1 MPMTGDELRQ
11 LFLDYFVEKG
21 HKIMPSASLI
31 PHGDPTL
38 LLTTAGMV
46 QFKPYFLGREK
57 PPSTRL
63 TTVQKCF
70 RTTDIDSVGD
80 SSHLT
85 FFEMLGNF
93 SVGDYFKKEAID
105 FAWEFVT
112 ARLKIPEERLWV
124 TVYLDDDEAIRF
136 WKDRGVPVER
146 IVRLGEKDNFW
157 GPAGDSGPCGP
168 CSELHY
174 DYGESI
180 GCGQSDCGPACDC
193 GRFCEI
199 WNLVF
204 MQFNQDADGTRVP
217 LPRPNID
224 TGMGLERLSAIMQGK
239 PTVYQTDLFNYL
251 LKKVGEVSGNDYG
264 DDAEIDRAM
273 RIITEHSRGI
283 TFLIADGVI
292 PSNESRGYVLRR
304 LLRRTALFGRIL
316 GLERPFMVPLI
327 EAVIDQMGDAYPEL
341 KARRQFIIELVDREE
356 SRFAETLYTGMQ
368 LLEDMMASVESQL
381 RRKITGEQAFRLYD
395 TYGFPLDL
403 TLEIASRGN
412 FEVDTAG
419 FDYEMQ
425 RQREKAR
432 AGAKFAKDLSQGY
445 EGHQFSTTC
454 FTGYDSLS
462 QYGTVDGILRNND
475 QADFISEG
483 EQGGII
489 MDKTPFYAEMGGQAG
504 DTGYI
509 SIGDN
514 VFVVTDTVFLSPGV
528 ILHQG
533 YVSEGKFAIG
543 DEVLASVDA
552 ARRYDIAR
560 NHTATH
566 LLHSVLREVLG
577 DHVQQRGSVVA
588 PDRLRFDFSHLK
600 AVTPKEIEHIE
611 ELVNQRIRENHPVEA
626 AEKDYQRA
634 LQEGVTALF
643 GEKYGETVRVLAIGD
658 DNWVSA
664 ELCGGT
670 HIKAT
675 GEIGFFKIISE
686 SSIGAGLRR
695 IEAVTG
701 RGAEA
706 FIRDQVKSFQDKIC
720 QLEEEISAEKNNV
733 AALHKTLAGKEA
745 LALIDDAL
753 YVDGAALITAAVD
766 RADMDTLREMSDV
779 LRRRLDSAVIVLG
792 SVWQDKPIFLVVVTP
807 DLVKKGYHAGNIVKR
822 LSQIA
827 GGGGGGKPNMA
838 QGGGR
843 DKAKLQQALDAVSE
857 FTR

>member
-11 LFLDYFVEKG
+11 LFLEYFAEKG

-57 PPSTRL
+57 PPAVRL
-63 TTVQKCF
+63 TTTQKCF

-112 ARLKIPEERLWV
+112 ERLKIPKERLWV

-136 WKDRGVPVER
+136 WLDKGVPAER

-168 CSELHY
+168 CSEIHY
-174 DYGESI
+174 DFGEEA
-180 GCGQSDCGPACDC
+180 GCDDPACGPACKC

-204 MQFNQDADGTRVP
+204 MQFNQDTAGARTP

-224 TGMGLERLSAIMQGK
+224 TGMGLERLTAIMQGK
-239 PTVYQTDLFNYL
+239 STVYQTDRFDYL
-251 LKKVGEVSGNDYG
+251 LGRVAEVSGKKYG
-264 DDAEIDRAM
+264 GNGETDRAM
-273 RIITEHSRGI
+273 RIIAEHSRGI

-292 PSNESRGYVLRR
+292 PSNEGRGYVLRR
-304 LLRRTALFGRIL
+304 LLRRAALFGRMI
-316 GLERPFMVPLI
+316 GLKQPFMVPLI
-327 EAVIDQMGDAYPEL
+327 EAVIEHMGKVYPEL
-341 KARRQFIIELVDREE
+341 TSRRDFIIELVAREE
-356 SRFAETLYTGMQ
+356 SRFAETLFTGMQ
-368 LLEDMMASVESQL
+368 LLEDMMAGDESRL
-381 RRKITGEQAFRLYD
+381 RRKVTGEQAFKLYD

-403 TLEIASRGN
+403 TVEIAAQHG
-412 FEVDTAG
+412 FEVDSEG
-419 FDYEMQ
+419 FNYEMA

-432 AGAKFAKDLSQGY
+432 AGAKFVLDKESHG
-445 EGHQFSTTC
+445 GHVFGATC
-454 FTGYDSLS
+454 FTGYDRLS
-462 QYGTVDGILRNND
+462 QYGTVDGLIKNND
-475 QADFISEG
+475 QVDSLSEG

-489 MDKTPFYAEMGGQAG
+489 LDKTAFYAEMGGQVG
-504 DTGYI
+504 DIGEITV
-509 SIGDN
+509 GDN
-514 VFVVTDTVFLSPGV
+514 TFVVTSAMPLSPGV
-528 ILHQG
+528 TVHQG
-533 YVSEGKFAIG
+533 YVSRGIIRMG
-543 DEVLASVDA
+543 DEAMSRVNGP
-552 ARRYDIAR
+552 RRYDIAR

-566 LLHSVLREVLG
+566 LLQAALRDVLG
-577 DHVQQRGSVVA
+577 EHVQQRGSIVT

-600 AVTPKEIEHIE
+600 GVSPEEIVRVED
-611 ELVNQRIRENHPVEA
+611 LVNERIRENHPVSATETG
-626 AEKDYQRA
+626 YQDA
-634 LQEGVTALF
+634 LKQGVTALF
-643 GEKYGETVRVLAIGD
+643 GEKYGEKVRVLSIGA
-658 DNWVSA
+658 NKPVSA

-670 HIKAT
+670 HIKST
-675 GEIGFFKIISE
+675 GEIGLFKVVSE
-686 SSIGAGLRR
+686 SSVGAGLRR

-706 FIRDQVKSFQDKIC
+706 YLRDHFKSFNEKIAHL
-720 QLEEEISAEKNNV
+720 QAEIDAEKS
-733 AALHKTLAGKEA
+733 AITGLQRDLAKK
-745 LALIDDAL
+745 DAL
-753 YVDGAALITAAVD
+753 SLIGSARDVVGGKLLVASV
-766 RADMDTLREMSDV
+766 AEANMDTLRDMTDV
-779 LRRRLDSAVIVLG
+779 LREKLGSAVIVLG
-792 SVWQDKPIFLVVVTP
+792 SVWADKPVFLAAVTP
-807 DLVKKGYHAGNIVKR
+807 DMVDKGYHAGNIIKR

-827 GGGGGGKPNMA
+827 GGGGGGKPNLA

-843 DKAKLQQALDAVSE
+843 DKEQLQTALAAVSE
-857 FTR
+857 FIR